1 VLALNHQ
8 NILEIA
14 QGHIS
19 LSISPFL
26 VIYVNTSKSNAKHAT
41 SIQIE
46 AQIVFN
52 LKFGIFGSFF
62 ATTWFV
68 FANQIHFPISKSNSL
83 VWTLGEIIKE

>member
-1 VLALNHQ
+1 M
-8 NILEIA
+8 A

-26 VIYVNTSKSNAKHAT
+26 VIYANTSKSNVKHAT
-41 SIQIE
+41 SIQFE
-46 AQIVFN
+46 DQIVL

-68 FANQIHFPISKSNSL
+68 FANQNHFPISKSNTH
-83 VWTLGEIIKE
+83 V

>member
-1 VLALNHQ
+1 M
-8 NILEIA
+8 A

-26 VIYVNTSKSNAKHAT
+26 VIYANTSKSNKKSAI

-46 AQIVFN
+46 DQIPFY
-52 LKFGIFGSFF
+52 LGFGILGSLF

-68 FANQIHFPISKSNSL
+68 FAF
-83 VWTLGEIIKE
+83 V